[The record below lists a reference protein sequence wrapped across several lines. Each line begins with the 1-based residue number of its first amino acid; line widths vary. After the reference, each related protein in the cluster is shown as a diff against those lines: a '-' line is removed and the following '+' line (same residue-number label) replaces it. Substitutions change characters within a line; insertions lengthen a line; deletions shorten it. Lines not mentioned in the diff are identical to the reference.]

1 VNNRRA
7 QPSEKRRLSIPASI
21 AVFVTALAALPG
33 LTRPV
38 AADPLFWPA
47 PTFNLIDPMPD
58 PHALQRRMVKRSYP
72 KLVDAPK
79 DIAKP
84 HGPLIIAVSIDKQHL
99 KIYDANGLF
108 AESPVSTGMRGHS
121 TPMGVFSIIQK
132 SKWHRSN
139 IYSAAPMPYMQ
150 RITWSGVALHAGVVP
165 GYPASHGCIRLP
177 AAFAT
182 RLWTWS
188 KPGARVIIAP
198 GDVMPG
204 EIAHPVLM
212 THSLITAASTQLPS
226 GNPADVSDRTNT
238 IKAVQSVEHQDPK
251 LQDID
256 HTELRLTSNRD
267 DVKTQFVTDRIL
279 IANAEGSV
287 SSASSEHSE
296 ISSATKPS
304 PNSSQTQNQPDG
316 LKEAL
321 PTDAP
326 LKNVLPKELAPKA
339 EMPSDAAAKRT
350 GHIAVMISGKEKRLY
365 VRQNFEPLFDMPV
378 TIADDRRPLGT
389 HVFTARIDEV
399 DPNVFRWSV
408 ISLPVL
414 PKKADAYAEKMES
427 RHVQPARLPADI
439 ASPAISTATEALDR
453 LMIPDEAMVKIA
465 ATLGSGASIIVSD
478 QGLGDE
484 TGIGTDFIVPLR
496 SNER

>member
-1 VNNRRA
+1 MSNRQA
-7 QPSEKRRLSIPASI
+7 QPSENRRLSIPAPI
-21 AVFVTALAALPG
+21 AVLVTALVVLPG

-47 PTFNLIDPMPD
+47 PTFNLIDPFAA
-58 PHALQRRMVKRSYP
+58 PHALQRHMLRRSYP

-84 HGPLIIAVSIDKQHL
+84 HGPLIIAISIDKQHL
-99 KIYDANGLF
+99 KIYDGNSLF
-108 AESPVSTGMRGHS
+108 AESPVSTGMHGHS

-132 SKWHRSN
+132 NKWHRSN

-182 RLWTWS
+182 RLWSWS
-188 KPGARVIIAP
+188 KLGARVIIAP
-198 GDVMPG
+198 GEVMPAD
-204 EIAHPVLM
+204 IAHPVLM
-212 THSLITAASTQLPS
+212 THSLITAASANLPS
-226 GNPADVSDRTNT
+226 GNPADISDRTDT
-238 IKAVQSVEHQDPK
+238 IKAPQNLEHQDPK
-251 LQDID
+251 PQDLD
-256 HTELRLTSNRD
+256 HAELRLTPKRD
-267 DVKTQFVTDRIL
+267 DIKTQLVTDRIL
-279 IANAEGSV
+279 IANAADSV
-287 SSASSEHSE
+287 TPPPPEHSE
-296 ISSATKPS
+296 KSSATKPS
-304 PNSSQTQNQPDG
+304 PNSSQSQNQPSEPKDTSPIDVIP
-316 LKEAL
+316 KDL
-321 PTDAP
+321 P
-326 LKNVLPKELAPKA
+326 PKA
-339 EMPSDAAAKRT
+339 EMPSDAVSKRT
-350 GHIAVMISGKEKRLY
+350 GRIAVLISGKEKRLY

-399 DPNVFRWSV
+399 DPNLFRWSV
-408 ISLPVL
+408 ISLPLL
-414 PKKADAYAEKMES
+414 PKKTDAYAEKMES
-427 RHVQPARLPADI
+427 RHVQPGRLSPDI
-439 ASPAISTATEALDR
+439 ASPAIGTATDALDR

-465 ATLGSGASIIVSD
+465 ATLGSGASMIVSD